1 MQQAVAVMARR
12 LVESADLPIL
22 FIDQNQRL
30 VVARDNLESGSGFH
44 RVSVAAPTEI
54 APTPGGK
61 LIFMSRR
68 QLTSVD
74 RVLND
79 PSTAAAV
86 ARWGKQTVKLAL
98 RAVQDEIRAA
108 PDVPTWAT
116 AASGYADALDDWLRR
131 HVGRGYE
138 PVFNLTGTLVH
149 TNLGRS
155 PLSPRLAAAALDA
168 ATRPLALEY
177 DLDAGKRGDREG
189 IVAHRLRL
197 LTGAKAATVVNNNA
211 AAVML
216 VLNTLAKD
224 REVPVSR
231 GELIEIGGSF
241 RLPEIMERAGC
252 RLKEVGTTNRTHA
265 RDYENA
271 VNQDTALLLKV
282 HPSNYRVEGFAHG
295 VDVREAADIAHA
307 RDLPL
312 CVDAG
317 SGALVDLA
325 KFGVPREPLP
335 GDLLNDGADLLTFSG
350 DKLLGGVQAGII
362 VGDAKLVESLNANP
376 MKRALRLDKIALV
389 LLDETLK
396 AYEDEASAAEKIP
409 LLEMIALPLDELE
422 RRGRAVADRLEGI
435 APGRIDVE
443 ASQAQLGSGALPG
456 ELIESR
462 AVTIALDPAKRLLA
476 FEESLR
482 HLDPAVVGRIAD
494 GKVWLDMRGAAPLE
508 ELLAVLKGLAA

>member
-1 MQQAVAVMARR
+1 M
-12 LVESADLPIL
+12 
-22 FIDQNQRL
+22 
-30 VVARDNLESGSGFH
+30 
-44 RVSVAAPTEI
+44 
-54 APTPGGK
+54 PTPSTTGCAA
-61 LIFMSRR
+61 
-68 QLTSVD
+68 TSAGVTN
-74 RVLND
+74 RC
-79 PSTAAAV
+79 STSPAPWSTPISGAA
-86 ARWGKQTVKLAL
+86 RC
-98 RAVQDEIRAA
+98 R
-108 PDVPTWAT
+108 
-116 AASGYADALDDWLRR
+116 
-131 HVGRGYE
+131 
-138 PVFNLTGTLVH
+138 
-149 TNLGRS
+149 LGS
-155 PLSPRLAAAALDA
+155 PPAALDA

-177 DLDAGKRGDREG
+177 DLDVGRRGDREG

-197 LTGAKAATVVNNNA
+197 LTGAQAATVVNNNA

-216 VLNTLAKD
+216 VLNTLAKG

-271 VNQDTALLLKV
+271 VNQNTALLLKV
-282 HPSNYRVEGFAHG
+282 HPSNYRVEGFARE

-317 SGALVDLA
+317 SGALVDLG
-325 KFGVPREPLP
+325 KYGVPREPLP
-335 GDLLNDGADLLTFSG
+335 GDLLSDGADLVTFSG

-362 VGDAKLVESLNANP
+362 VGDAKLVERLNANP

-396 AYEDEASAAEKIP
+396 AYEDEASAAETIP

-422 RRGRAVADRLEGI
+422 RRGRAVADCLEGI
-435 APGRIDVE
+435 APCRIDVE
-443 ASQAQLGSGALPG
+443 TSKAQLGSGALPG

-462 AVTIALDPAKRLLA
+462 AVTIALESAKRLLA

-494 GKVWLDMRGAAPLE
+494 GKVWLDMRGAAPLA
-508 ELLAVLKGLAA
+508 ELLAVLKGLA